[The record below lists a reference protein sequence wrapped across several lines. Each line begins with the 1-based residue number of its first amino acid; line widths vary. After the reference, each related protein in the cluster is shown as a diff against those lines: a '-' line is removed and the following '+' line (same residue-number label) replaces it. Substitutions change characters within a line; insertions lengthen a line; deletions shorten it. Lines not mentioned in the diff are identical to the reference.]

1 MKQCPFWKSL
11 KKVINYSENILEI
24 DHDASALQDDSLP
37 YLNMNESELK
47 DLFKEN
53 SIAQATTMI
62 ERIVEKD
69 AALGDKR
76 QDLVDLTKPRDSQ
89 KLKSSES
96 FQEKEKECEVI
107 KASKTKTDS
116 GEIVVQRGAETK
128 EKRKLMVENIHDQ
141 IEELKRKK
149 VILSELDATGIVLR
163 KVVDT
168 IDTMYDFIREK
179 YRITHSSSY
188 KVPIDKTFKVKEK
201 VFQFNLFIASMKLTL
216 LINFFQ
222 NQIFIEGL
230 LELPLDK
237 YKNAL
242 RLAKPNAPAIGYQ
255 IIKTAFPESYY
266 KNVTLGK
273 KSYKNEQLHS
283 YKFVT
288 NGGENSTS
296 VPLAFVFAF
305 ADPFSKP
312 YEGEI
317 DPELGQSRINSF
329 QGK

>member
-1 MKQCPFWKSL
+1 
-11 KKVINYSENILEI
+11 
-24 DHDASALQDDSLP
+24 
-37 YLNMNESELK
+37 
-47 DLFKEN
+47 
-53 SIAQATTMI
+53 
-62 ERIVEKD
+62 
-69 AALGDKR
+69 
-76 QDLVDLTKPRDSQ
+76 
-89 KLKSSES
+89 
-96 FQEKEKECEVI
+96 
-107 KASKTKTDS
+107 
-116 GEIVVQRGAETK
+116 
-128 EKRKLMVENIHDQ
+128 MVENIHDQ

-201 VFQFNLFIASMKLTL
+201 VFQFNLFIASMKLTI

-329 QGK
+329 QDHIFRRSGVEEYTEKELNDVRQRLIRILGSLNRKSKSTEDSDPEDGEEGNDLEDQDEDEQSGVYSKSFDLDILEDIQT